1 MTNKKNNKQDNLK
14 PIKMIFNNL
23 LLSIILFVWIIL
35 LSYTLA
41 NPFDFRFIIKYT
53 FHLQVA
59 RALLIVSSFV
69 SILFYGI
76 NIYYGIYFFKSKEKE
91 SALIAFTS
99 IFLIPAIY
107 SIALNIR
114 KFKSS
119 DWKALFNDWFG
130 KDDTFIHNEE
140 KEKKLKKVSLR
151 FSMLMIPTLFLS
163 VFMTDYSN
171 IVFDWTNGQTSLQ
184 GIFFGSWSK
193 FTIQSNLLLLIFT
206 TSFYAKMDSKIF
218 KNNTLLI
225 WIMTY
230 ITITFLGY
238 NVVLLPAEFKTSSN
252 PLTPYEWFETI
263 LQHMLYPFLFVI
275 YGFYIICNR
284 FYEKNSRQSKTIML
298 GMIYP
303 LIYLGFSLICPW
315 VIAYSTYG
323 SFTSTNPLVSNGSPS
338 SLLYIIGF
346 ALLFVIIMSLYWFIN
361 KKTSNKE
368 TSNKENKEISDKET
382 SDKETSD
389 KETSNKEILDK
400 ETSNKETS
408 NKETSNKETSNKK
421 KK

>member
-1 MTNKKNNKQDNLK
+1 MIDKKNNKQDNLK
-14 PIKMIFNNL
+14 PIKMILNNL
-23 LLSIILFVWIIL
+23 ILTIILFVWIIL

-41 NPFDFRFIIKYT
+41 NPLINFTIIIKYT
-53 FHLQVA
+53 FHLQVV
-59 RALLIVSSFV
+59 RALLIVISFV

-76 NIYYGIYFFKSKEKE
+76 NIYYGIYFFKSQEKE
-91 SALIAFTS
+91 NALIAFTS

-107 SIALNIR
+107 SLALNIR

-130 KDDTFIHNEE
+130 KDETFVHNDK
-140 KEKKLKKVSLR
+140 KEKTLKNISLG
-151 FSMLMIPTLFLS
+151 FSILMIPTLFLS

-171 IVFDWTNGQTSLQ
+171 IVFDWTTGQTSLQ

-284 FYEKNSRQSKTIML
+284 FYEKNSCAFKTIML

-303 LIYLGFSLICPW
+303 VIYLGFSSICPW

-323 SFTSTNPLVSNGSPS
+323 SFTSTNPLVSNGSLG
-338 SLLYIIGF
+338 SLAYIIGF
-346 ALLFVIIMSLYWFIN
+346 TFLFAVIMAIYWFVN
-361 KKTSNKE
+361 KKISN
-368 TSNKENKEISDKET
+368 
-382 SDKETSD
+382 
-389 KETSNKEILDK
+389 
-400 ETSNKETS
+400 
-408 NKETSNKETSNKK
+408 NKK
-421 KK
+421 K